1 MATVNA
7 TLNIAAAGIASI
19 PVNINVKQGITMVGD
34 LNISKVTMTDAS
46 QVIAAAS
53 TYTSAWIFVK
63 NTSSTAAE
71 HVQIGT
77 NNAADN
83 SMVSVDFDLQDG
95 EWAWFPWNSTV
106 DLHARAASGSP
117 VLEVMIFER

>member
-19 PVNINVKQGITMVGD
+19 PV
-34 LNISKVTMTDAS
+34 NISKVTMTDAS